1 MHEKSRFYA
10 RYFTYTVLDLC
21 GYFAYIGIMLIPAA
35 GYDSYTYRIGR
46 GKVEK
51 RENECR
57 ERLNDNALI

>member
-46 GKVEK
+46 G
-51 RENECR
+51 ENGE
-57 ERLNDNALI
+57 EGK